1 MPIMGGQ
8 EATQKIRAWEK
19 ESGGRRLPIIAL
31 TAHAMLGD
39 REKCL
44 QADMDDQ

>member
-1 MPIMGGQ
+1 MGGI
-8 EATQKIRAWEK
+8 EATSNIRAWEK
-19 ESGGRRLPIIAL
+19 ETGGRRMPIIAL